1 MMMVRLM
8 LISGDFSRA
17 DRPPERPER
26 WWNTDMAVIGWWNTD
41 MDVIGWCNTNMA
53 VIGCQ
58 WSMTLTNAWWKSA
71 ALPLGFGPF
80 CDYLATKQTKMDH
93 GWLFCETC
101 RFPQNSVR
109 SLRFFLTN
117 VAFLQYFFVF
127 LTPFANTFV
136 SSCVVNDV
144 DHLSW
149 ILLELQNRLNCWFDL
164 TDWVLQCC

>member
-26 WWNTDMAVIGWWNTD
+26 WWNTDMAVIGWCNTDMDVIGWCNTIMAVIGWCNTDMDVIGWWNTD
-41 MDVIGWCNTNMA
+41 MAVIGWCNTDVDVIGWCNTNMA

-71 ALPLGFGPF
+71 ALSLGVGPF

-93 GWLFCETC
+93 GWLLLW
-101 RFPQNSVR
+101 N
-109 SLRFFLTN
+109 
-117 VAFLQYFFVF
+117 LQ
-127 LTPFANTFV
+127 V
-136 SSCVVNDV
+136 STKFWEVCDS
-144 DHLSW
+144 
-149 ILLELQNRLNCWFDL
+149 F
-164 TDWVLQCC
+164 